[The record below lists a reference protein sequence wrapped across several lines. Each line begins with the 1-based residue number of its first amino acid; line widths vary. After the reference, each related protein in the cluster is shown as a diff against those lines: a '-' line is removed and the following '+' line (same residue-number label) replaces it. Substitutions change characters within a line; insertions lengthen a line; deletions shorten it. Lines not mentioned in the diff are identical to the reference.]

1 MRRAHLVAAFAASLL
16 TSFAFA
22 QSLKVEPY
30 AAYADLRELSSY
42 YANGKLLKAMHYRD
56 PDGSSRVFAFGG
68 EYGGSQ
74 IAPKDMSSLHAY
86 GLLEDHGGFLTRWE
100 IKETSGPVCAIEPLN
115 DRIGVQDPLGDG
127 QALVLVAYYMACD
140 GLDPTDVKLIMVYKD
155 HKYAIRG
162 QLPNQ
167 PGDELSRKASTN
179 FTELPPRVQKF
190 AWDYWA
196 TVEQAAKKDA
206 DWTAPSK
213 DD

>member
-1 MRRAHLVAAFAASLL
+1 M
-16 TSFAFA
+16 
-22 QSLKVEPY
+22 
-30 AAYADLRELSSY
+30 
-42 YANGKLLKAMHYRD
+42 
-56 PDGSSRVFAFGG
+56 
-68 EYGGSQ
+68 
-74 IAPKDMSSLHAY
+74 
-86 GLLEDHGGFLTRWE
+86 
-100 IKETSGPVCAIEPLN
+100 N

-167 PGDELSRKASTN
+167 PGDELTRKASTN

-190 AWDYWA
+190 AWDYWT

-206 DWTAPSK
+206 GWTAPSK
-213 DD
+213 DDE